1 MLRTTFDTSNPT
13 AHHLDPNLLPP
24 GQFTGTE
31 PPEEVQKFRSRV
43 VNALRQ
49 RQLFKYLEQPIN
61 SLLPDPENY
70 GTSHAEQ
77 RKLTEDT
84 EKKQAEAGQAYAMVR
99 ALFKPGSAADS
110 IIRESETYQD
120 LPQLW
125 TLFTNQ
131 YLRCTTTQD
140 AIAKMKEFIEKPSKI
155 DKSYTLVG
163 AFLAMQDLIYDFE
176 IIDPN
181 TTFIPSATGR
191 NASENINGSST
202 SRNYETPNP
211 RMNLSNPNANS
222 NPTTASGIHRR
233 SESTKFPEYIW
244 VMQVLVQIQ
253 SIPHLR
259 GPMQK
264 FLREKI
270 FNNRHMTVGR
280 LRADG
285 VLNLLREFEKQETI
299 TSQTFQREVNFS
311 EQSYQTLSSRDR
323 AIAEQAVDRVLKS
336 LDNPIEENHYTDSSK
351 AYSPLPTQY
360 YCKHHGRNH
369 SHNTEGCK
377 KYTTTNAYG
386 NGRLFTRNNSPT
398 QSRSPARQSSSY
410 YLNYKRSHA

>member
-1 MLRTTFDTSNPT
+1 
-13 AHHLDPNLLPP
+13 
-24 GQFTGTE
+24 
-31 PPEEVQKFRSRV
+31 
-43 VNALRQ
+43 
-49 RQLFKYLEQPIN
+49 
-61 SLLPDPENY
+61 
-70 GTSHAEQ
+70 
-77 RKLTEDT
+77 
-84 EKKQAEAGQAYAMVR
+84 MVR

-140 AIAKMKEFIEKPSKI
+140 AIAKMKEFIEKPTKL

-211 RMNLSNPNANS
+211 RMNLSNPNANF

-259 GPMQK
+259 GSMQK
-264 FLREKI
+264 FLRE
-270 FNNRHMTVGR
+270 
-280 LRADG
+280 
-285 VLNLLREFEKQETI
+285 
-299 TSQTFQREVNFS
+299 
-311 EQSYQTLSSRDR
+311 
-323 AIAEQAVDRVLKS
+323 
-336 LDNPIEENHYTDSSK
+336 
-351 AYSPLPTQY
+351 
-360 YCKHHGRNH
+360 
-369 SHNTEGCK
+369 
-377 KYTTTNAYG
+377 
-386 NGRLFTRNNSPT
+386 
-398 QSRSPARQSSSY
+398 
-410 YLNYKRSHA
+410 